1 MAKPKFELTAELVKV
16 EPEPIQPEITREIQ
30 QQPVQIAPQRFS
42 HNVAQAYT
50 PPQTFVPPKTVVQMN
65 VATSSNNIESPFPQP
80 EIEREAI
87 SMKISKN
94 LKKSFHLWCVQRGIT
109 MTDAIEAAIKKYLEK
124 EGFR

>member
-16 EPEPIQPEITREIQ
+16 EPEPIQPEIKREIQ
-30 QQPVQIAPQRFS
+30 AQPVQIVPQMFS
-42 HNVAQAYT
+42 HNLAQVYT
-50 PPQTFVPPKTVVQMN
+50 PPQMAMQPQTFVQTN
-65 VATSSNNIESPFPQP
+65 VATSEENTLSQP

-109 MTDAIEAAIKKYLEK
+109 MTDAIEAAIKKYLEDA
-124 EGFR
+124 E